1 MAIRHVNK
9 ETLFKAFYNI
19 PPYLLVVF
27 HAHFFWDMQY
37 EKATQAV
44 VIDVQEKFLLV
55 CNILALHT
63 MCFAQ
68 VTLCLEN
75 AYLRCKE
82 QFIVNFA
89 TLAV

>member
-1 MAIRHVNK
+1 M
-9 ETLFKAFYNI
+9 FKAFYNI

-27 HAHFFWDMQY
+27 HAHFFWDIRY

-55 CNILALHT
+55 RDILALLYT